1 VIGLVPLAAKS
12 KKRRNTMQS
21 IVNPLQKAQAE
32 VHRGAHSQDLFEVP
46 KRAELDREQDAQALS
61 IPPAAP
67 EQPTKRI

>member
-1 VIGLVPLAAKS
+1 
-12 KKRRNTMQS
+12 MQS

-46 KRAELDREQDAQALS
+46 KRAELDREQEAQELR